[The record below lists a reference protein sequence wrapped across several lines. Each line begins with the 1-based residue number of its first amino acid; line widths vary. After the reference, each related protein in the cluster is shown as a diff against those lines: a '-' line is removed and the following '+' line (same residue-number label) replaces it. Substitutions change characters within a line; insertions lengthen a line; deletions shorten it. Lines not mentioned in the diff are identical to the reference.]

1 VTNFVARI
9 YYYFRKRTDMKRMFL
24 LFSHKL
30 TDEQIEDAKKSFG
43 VDEFI
48 YLPQNLQ
55 EIWSNIPPEVEDI
68 KPLLEDIKQFL
79 KENAKT
85 GDIVL
90 IQGDFGAVVEMVEFI
105 RFWLLPVYA
114 TTKRISKEIEKDGKI
129 VKVSEFRHVRF
140 RKY

>member
-1 VTNFVARI
+1 
-9 YYYFRKRTDMKRMFL
+9 MKRMFL

-30 TDEQIEDAKKSFG
+30 TEEQEKDAKKSFG

-55 EIWSNIPPEVEDI
+55 EIWSNIPPEIEDI

-79 KENAKT
+79 RDNAKT

-90 IQGDFGAVVEMVEFI
+90 IQGDFGAVVEIVEFV

-114 TTKRISKEIEKDGKI
+114 TTKRVVKEIEKNGKI
-129 VKVSEFRHVRF
+129 VKVSEFKHVRF

>member
-1 VTNFVARI
+1 
-9 YYYFRKRTDMKRMFL
+9 MKRMFL

-30 TDEQIEDAKKSFG
+30 TEEQEKDAKKSFG

-55 EIWSNIPPEVEDI
+55 EIWSNIPPEIEDI

-79 KENAKT
+79 RDNAKT

-90 IQGDFGAVVEMVEFI
+90 IQGDFGAVVEMVEFV

-114 TTKRISKEIEKDGKI
+114 TTKRVVKEIEKDGKI
-129 VKVSEFRHVRF
+129 VKVSEFKHVRF

>member
-1 VTNFVARI
+1 
-9 YYYFRKRTDMKRMFL
+9 MKRMFL

-30 TDEQIEDAKKSFG
+30 TEEQEKDAKKSFG

-55 EIWSNIPPEVEDI
+55 EIWSNIPPEIEDI

-79 KENAKT
+79 RDNAKT

-90 IQGDFGAVVEMVEFI
+90 IQGDFGAVVEIVEFV

-114 TTKRISKEIEKDGKI
+114 TTKRVVKEIEKDGKI
-129 VKVSEFRHVRF
+129 VKVSEFKHVRF